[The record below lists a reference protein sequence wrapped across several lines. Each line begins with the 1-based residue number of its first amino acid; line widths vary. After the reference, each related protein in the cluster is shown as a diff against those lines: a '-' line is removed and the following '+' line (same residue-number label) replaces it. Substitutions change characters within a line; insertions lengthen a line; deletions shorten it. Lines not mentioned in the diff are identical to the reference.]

1 MAGRNDNMKAM
12 LEKVPQG
19 GDALNLKIQDAQNTP
34 LHTAAAFGKRGIAK
48 LLFKH
53 GADLEIQN
61 AAAQTPLDVAGVHM
75 GARGKDA
82 FKSWFE
88 TASGEEETYTA

>member
-1 MAGRNDNMKAM
+1 M
-12 LEKVPQG
+12 
-19 GDALNLKIQDAQNTP
+19 
-34 LHTAAAFGKRGIAK
+34 
-48 LLFKH
+48 FKH

>member
-1 MAGRNDNMKAM
+1 
-12 LEKVPQG
+12 
-19 GDALNLKIQDAQNTP
+19 
-34 LHTAAAFGKRGIAK
+34 
-48 LLFKH
+48 LFKH

-75 GARGKDA
+75 WARGKDA

-88 TASGEEETYTA
+88 TAIAAEKKKRTPHEEVV

>member
-1 MAGRNDNMKAM
+1 M
-12 LEKVPQG
+12 L
-19 GDALNLKIQDAQNTP
+19 LST
-34 LHTAAAFGKRGIAK
+34 TSSR
-48 LLFKH
+48 KH

-88 TASGEEETYTA
+88 TAIAAEKKKRTPHEEVV